1 MTSIDR
7 TAYPRFKR
15 TISAREIADV
25 FTPSAEEIEWAWDKT
40 TTEPN
45 MLALMT
51 WLKSFQYLGYFPGLD
66 ELPEHVLAHVRSAL
80 GLSGDVRADVDADR
94 TGKRYREITRLRLG
108 VKSDKAASR
117 GVAAAAVRAAAQSKD
132 NPADLINVAIE
143 HLVRK
148 RLELP
153 GYSTLDRMVARIRAK
168 VNEGVF
174 GTVSSRIPA
183 DGRARLGRLLVAD
196 PATRRSEF
204 DRLKDPARAATIGKL
219 KARLKH
225 LADLDAVGPT
235 GAWLAGV
242 PMAKV
247 GHFAG
252 EARLTDAADMK
263 KTGEAKRL
271 TLLAAM
277 VHTLRVSARDEVTD
291 MFCKRM
297 AIIHRKGRERLEE
310 LREAHRAE
318 SERLLEVFGDV
329 LAAAREATTTEG
341 DGGEEPAAGP
351 GAVSDA
357 DDEQAARRAGV
368 LVLRALESGGGLDRL
383 STAHE
388 AVAAYHGNNYL
399 PLLERFYKS
408 HRPVL
413 FTLVDALD
421 LQAASAERGVLDAVE
436 FIRANRDR
444 RGEWIEESTTHLRD
458 GKQVTI
464 AIDIDSFASEQWRTT
479 LRDKRRPGLLAR
491 RHLEVCV
498 LSHLAA
504 ELRSGDIAVAG
515 SDSYASLHD
524 QLMSWEECQPHVA
537 DFCEQAGI
545 PASVPGTWSRTSA
558 PSWRRPPPPSMP
570 ATRRTPTCAWRAA
583 GRCWPAVRAPSEGRR
598 RSRWRPGSWTG
609 CPSGGSWTSWPAPPI

>member
-15 TISAREIADV
+15 TMSAREIADV
-25 FTPSAEEIEWAWDKT
+25 FTPSAEEIEWARDKT

-51 WLKSFQYLGYFPGLD
+51 SLKSFQYLGYFPGLD
-66 ELPEHVLAHVRSAL
+66 EVPEHVLAHVRSAL

-108 VKSDKAASR
+108 VKSDKAESR
-117 GVAAAAVRAAAQSKD
+117 GVAEAAVRAAAQAKD

-174 GTVSSRIPA
+174 GTVTSRIPA
-183 DGRARLGRLLVAD
+183 DGRARLTRLLVAD

-219 KARLKH
+219 RARLKH
-225 LADLDAVGPT
+225 LADLDAIGPT

-297 AIIHRKGRERLEE
+297 AIIHRKGRERLED
-310 LREAHRAE
+310 LREAHQAE

-329 LAAAREATTTEG
+329 LAAAREATGTEG
-341 DGGEEPAAGP
+341 DSGEEPAAGP

-368 LVLRALESGGGLDRL
+368 LVLKALESGGGLERL
-383 STAHE
+383 SAAHE
-388 AVAAYHGNNYL
+388 AVAAHHGNNYL

-464 AIDIDSFASEQWRTT
+464 AIDSFASEQWRKT

-545 PASVPGTWSRTSA
+545 PAMPGTWSRTSA

-570 ATRRTPTCAWRAA
+570 GTRRTPTCAWRAA
-583 GRCWPAVRAPSEGRR
+583 SRCWPAARAPSEGLP

-609 CPSGGSWTSWPAPPI
+609 CPSGGCWTSWPGPPT

>member
-15 TISAREIADV
+15 TMLAREIADV
-25 FTPSAEEIEWAWDKT
+25 FTPSAEEIEWARDKT

-66 ELPEHVLAHVRSAL
+66 EVPEHVLAHVRSAL

-108 VKSDKAASR
+108 VKSDKAESR
-117 GVAAAAVRAAAQSKD
+117 GVAEAAVRAAAQSKD

-183 DGRARLGRLLVAD
+183 DGRARLARLLVAD

-204 DRLKDPARAATIGKL
+204 DRLKDPAKAATIGKL

-225 LADLDAVGPT
+225 LADLDAIGPT
-235 GAWLAGV
+235 EAWLAGV

-277 VHTLRVSARDEVTD
+277 VHTLQISARDEVTD

-329 LAAAREATTTEG
+329 LAAAREATASEG

-368 LVLRALESGGGLDRL
+368 LVLKALESGGGLERL
-383 STAHE
+383 SAAHE

-458 GKQVTI
+458 GEQVTI
-464 AIDIDSFASEQWRTT
+464 AIDIDSFASEQWRKT

-515 SDSYASLHD
+515 SDSYPSADRQYLH
-524 QLMSWEECQPHVA
+524 P
-537 DFCEQAGI
+537 
-545 PASVPGTWSRTSA
+545 TN
-558 PSWRRPPPPSMP
+558 PPQY
-570 ATRRTPTCAWRAA
+570 
-583 GRCWPAVRAPSEGRR
+583 
-598 RSRWRPGSWTG
+598 
-609 CPSGGSWTSWPAPPI
+609 